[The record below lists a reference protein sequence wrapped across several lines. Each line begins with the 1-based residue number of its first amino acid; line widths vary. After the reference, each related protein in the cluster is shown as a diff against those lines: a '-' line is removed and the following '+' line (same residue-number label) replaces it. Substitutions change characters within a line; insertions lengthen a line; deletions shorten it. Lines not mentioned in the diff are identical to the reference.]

1 MTESVCVCERERERG
16 REREMPDVQRKCYS
30 AKRISEAKKI
40 TWELNRSGTSSH
52 GKQMLRRRLNWSKL
66 SCLEQ
71 IILKIMFECVPNQGI
86 KQLQICSPLPSY
98 HNTDIVALVTYC

>member
-1 MTESVCVCERERERG
+1 
-16 REREMPDVQRKCYS
+16 MPDVQGKCYS

-52 GKQMLRRRLNWSKL
+52 GKQMLRGRLNWSKL

-71 IILKIMFECVPNQGI
+71 IILKILFECVPNQGI
-86 KQLQICSPLPSY
+86 KQLQICFPLPSY